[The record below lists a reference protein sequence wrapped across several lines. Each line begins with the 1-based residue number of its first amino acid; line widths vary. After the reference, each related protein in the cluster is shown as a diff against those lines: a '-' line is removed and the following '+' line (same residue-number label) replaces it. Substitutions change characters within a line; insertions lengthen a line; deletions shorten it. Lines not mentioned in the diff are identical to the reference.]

1 MQIGSIKEVN
11 KFIYI
16 AFLFLAIMFSSCNHS
31 IDDFNTYMEYLA
43 EKDNG
48 LVKEKSIG
56 GIQLKVKYLP
66 NDYLVYNDIKQ
77 NKQKTKG
84 LVDSVKLTYA
94 NSITFMMVIGPD
106 KNESFD
112 ITRVGVDN
120 YEEFAQ
126 RIEEINFNM
135 MQYVKLQVNNEEY
148 SPELY
153 QMESTYGLEQSRK
166 FLFVFK
172 AKDEKSNTI
181 LKDDFQ
187 FVYADEMFN
196 TGINKFQFK
205 HSDVLQSLNLI
216 FLVTNK

>member
-1 MQIGSIKEVN
+1 MQIGNIKEVN

-16 AFLFLAIMFSSCNHS
+16 AFLFLAITLSSCKHS

-43 EKDNG
+43 DKDNG

-66 NDYLVYNDIKQ
+66 NDYLVYNEVKN
-77 NKQKTKG
+77 NKQLTEN
-84 LVDSVKLTYA
+84 LLDSLKLTYA
-94 NSITFMMVIGPD
+94 NSITFMMVLGPD

-112 ITRVGVDN
+112 ITRVGVAN

-126 RIEEINFNM
+126 RIEEMNFNM
-135 MQYVKLQVNNEEY
+135 MQHVKLQVGNEAY

-187 FVYADEMFN
+187 FVYADELFN

-205 HSDVLQSLNLI
+205 HSDVNAIPTFNFSY
-216 FLVTNK
+216 K

>member
-205 HSDVLQSLNLI
+205 HSDVNAIPQFNFFSY
-216 FLVTNK
+216 K

>member
-1 MQIGSIKEVN
+1 
-11 KFIYI
+11 
-16 AFLFLAIMFSSCNHS
+16 
-31 IDDFNTYMEYLA
+31 MEYLA

-205 HSDVLQSLNLI
+205 HSDVNAIPQFNFFSY
-216 FLVTNK
+216 K